1 MRVCI
6 TRGCMV
12 QAYILVLWGC
22 EVGLLGLGYL
32 ALLIGVF
39 TYPPVPGRWST
50 LEEGGV
56 QIDPNHP
63 SSPSGL
69 YPLHPCRE

>member
-1 MRVCI
+1 M
-6 TRGCMV
+6 
-12 QAYILVLWGC
+12 VLWGC

-39 TYPPVPGRWST
+39 TYPPVPGRWSS
-50 LEEGGV
+50 LEEGRV
-56 QIDPNHP
+56 QIDPSHP

-69 YPLHPCRE
+69 HSL